1 MPRKNKS
8 GKGRA
13 AGAVADADDA
23 ETSAASTTASCPESV
38 PIIGEH
44 ADNETGSVKQDSASD
59 TKEETSDVAAKR
71 KELEARRKELEA
83 KQASQKAED
92 SETAAKSAAAAA
104 EVSRNLDATP
114 MRDAEVAVATDALLS
129 TEEEDTA
136 AGMKGAAF

>member
-1 MPRKNKS
+1 
-8 GKGRA
+8 
-13 AGAVADADDA
+13 
-23 ETSAASTTASCPESV
+23 V

-44 ADNETGSVKQDSASD
+44 ADNKTGSVKQDSASD
-59 TKEETSDVAAKR
+59 TKEETSDVAARRKELEARR

-83 KQASQKAED
+83 KQTLQKAED
-92 SETAAKSAAAAA
+92 SETAARSAAAAA

-114 MRDAEVAVATDALLS
+114 MRDAEVAVVTNALLS